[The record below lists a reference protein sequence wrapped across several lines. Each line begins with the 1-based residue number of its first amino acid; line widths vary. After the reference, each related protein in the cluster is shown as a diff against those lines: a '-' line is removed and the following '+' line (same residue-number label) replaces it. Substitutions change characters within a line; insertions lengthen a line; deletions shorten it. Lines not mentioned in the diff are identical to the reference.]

1 MNSTTATPTTAK
13 ASMSSSAEEWQV
25 IVLIIIIWALGA
37 ILQGGYATR
46 SRMIYIIKLIL
57 LWLLQP
63 FTLVVTIWAAVNHGS
78 SKTDAVFII
87 SVIFAVLTFCTWL
100 KYWYDSIRLVMKTH
114 SAWSFSPES
123 RLLAGIMDPMGN
135 WRCIPIDHMAP
146 VESPVVKH
154 GKLKLHGQELAT
166 GVSVTSPPKGLM
178 VVSPSDT
185 FHYTLK
191 KTIESTD
198 DRDLAVLIY
207 QGDRASNA
215 GLHSISTSSSGNA
228 RLYKYV

>member
-1 MNSTTATPTTAK
+1 
-13 ASMSSSAEEWQV
+13 MSDAEEWQL
-25 IVLIIIIWALGA
+25 IVFIVIIWALGV

-46 SRMIYIIKLIL
+46 NRIIYILKLIL

-63 FTLVVTIWAAVNHGS
+63 FTLVVTIWAAVDKGS
-78 SKTDAVFII
+78 QPTSAVFII
-87 SVIFAVLTFCTWL
+87 AVIFSVLTFISWL
-100 KYWYDSIRLVMKTH
+100 RYWYDSIRLVMKTH
-114 SAWSFSPES
+114 SAWSFSPEN
-123 RLLAGIMDPMGN
+123 RLLAGIMDPLGN

-146 VESPVVKH
+146 ILAPVVKH
-154 GKLKLHGQELAT
+154 GKLKLHGQELASA
-166 GVSVTSPPKGLM
+166 VPVTSPPKGM
-178 VVSPSDT
+178 IVVSPSDT

-215 GLHSISTSSSGNA
+215 GLHSITTSGSGNS
-228 RLYKYV
+228 RLYKYI

>member
-1 MNSTTATPTTAK
+1 
-13 ASMSSSAEEWQV
+13 MSDAQEWQV
-25 IVLIIIIWALGA
+25 IVFIIIIWALGV

-46 SRMIYIIKLIL
+46 TRIIYIIKLIL

-63 FTLVVTIWAAVNHGS
+63 FTLVVTIWAAVDNGS
-78 SKTDAVFII
+78 NKTGAVFII
-87 SVIFAVLTFCTWL
+87 SVIFAVLTFLSWL
-100 KYWYDSIRLVMKTH
+100 RYWYDSIRLVVKTH

-123 RLLAGIMDPMGN
+123 RLLAGIMDPLGN

-146 VESPVVKH
+146 ILAPVVKH

-166 GVSVTSPPKGLM
+166 GVPVTSPPKGM
-178 VVSPSDT
+178 IVVSPSDT

-215 GLHSISTSSSGNA
+215 GLHSITTSGSGNA
-228 RLYKYV
+228 RLYKYI